1 MDTKIFFLFLLFLL
15 HHQIQPH
22 NFVNG
27 DATLIKQTCKNTKYY
42 NLCFSSLKSN
52 PSSPNADPKGL
63 AVIMVGIGM
72 TNATSTSSYL
82 SSKSLSPTN
91 NTTLNSVLKE
101 CADKYTYAG
110 DALEASVQD
119 LGNEEYDYAYMHIT
133 AAKDYPN
140 ACHNAF
146 KRYPGLVYPPELAR
160 RENGLKHIC
169 DVAIG
174 IIDNLINLNS

>member
-1 MDTKIFFLFLLFLL
+1 MVPKIFLLFLLFLA
-15 HHQIQPH
+15 HPH
-22 NFVNG
+22 PYAFVNG
-27 DATLIKQTCKNTKYY
+27 DTTLIKSTCKNTKYY
-42 NLCFSSLKSN
+42 NLCFSSLKSD

-82 SSKSLSPTN
+82 SSKLISPTN
-91 NTTLNSVLKE
+91 NTTLKRVLKE

-110 DALEASVQD
+110 DALQASLQD
-119 LGNEEYDYAYMHIT
+119 LANEAYDYAYMHIT

-160 RENGLKHIC
+160 REDGLKHIC
-169 DVAIG
+169 DVALG
-174 IIDNLINLNS
+174 IIDNLDW